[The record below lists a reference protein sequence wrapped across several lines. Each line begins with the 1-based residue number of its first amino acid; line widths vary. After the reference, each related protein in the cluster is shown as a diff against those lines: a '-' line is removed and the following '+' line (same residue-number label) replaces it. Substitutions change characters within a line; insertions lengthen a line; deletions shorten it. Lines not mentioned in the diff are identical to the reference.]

1 MNSSVSSPSP
11 SSPAPREY
19 AVFIS
24 YRHADNL
31 EMGRKWANWLHEA
44 LESYEVPPDL
54 IGKTSLR
61 GDKVPASLYPVFR
74 DEEELPADA
83 DLSTNIRRALEHS
96 GLLVVLCSPRA
107 VQSRFVEDEIRY
119 FKELG
124 KSDRILAL
132 MIDGEPNASDDPGK
146 VAAFGAEAECFP
158 YPLRFGVAADGDAKK
173 IDWNARTEPI
183 AADVRPGGHC
193 MQGWTTAAA
202 YREQLVKEGGMT
214 SRQMADAVTEYNERL
229 ELAKLKVIAGAVGLP
244 LGELTQRN
252 KAYQLAK
259 AKRRQRLIATAAVV
273 FGVLAVL
280 AAGAGWIAW
289 EMRGRATAKA
299 HELSDTLGVYSFY
312 EGTNRLANPETT
324 GEALAY
330 LARGAREY
338 GSQNCADRILTFIQQ
353 RPLWVLVPSDK
364 KRAAVAEA
372 AVPPEAGIKGP
383 ALEGVEMKVL
393 KMAAGPEGMTAAVWG
408 DEDTSMGSPCYF
420 RVWDAKGKA
429 LTPWIEPKFEAMTRS
444 EHVSRIDFSPD
455 GLYVAVCVQRWREPE
470 FLQVFHVP
478 TGKQVGD
485 TLEATG
491 EGAHVQSAGFTH
503 VSFTRSRAR
512 GDEKNGALLAG
523 SSRGDVYWMDLTVSA
538 EGEATSYQ
546 EAVVPHH
553 YAVRA
558 AVLVKDGEE
567 KNGDYQLMV
576 SGSEDGRINLTR
588 AGDAMRGLKAGTLNA
603 GGKVEEVYVDAD
615 GAVEVVVEGGRQMRL
630 VKIPNLE
637 LGLKM
642 PEVPEYEVGESKPEG
657 SVIAAKTG
665 AKVQFTIPDG
675 VTEEQMGVF
684 AQPRVQPVPLCV
696 RVTHADKSV
705 ACYGVD
711 ASYKSRLL
719 AKGAG
724 SLLTLP
730 LRGGAPPVDVG
741 REIADITSGPGEKAL
756 TVGFADFCY
765 RVLSA
770 ETGAPV
776 SALMDE
782 KLFFAQGGQP
792 DAIESMRLS
801 ASGRRLLTRSQHWE
815 PPNAMLSY
823 LMVWDCTTGVPMC
836 DRWMDAD
843 SGFDDPPMDRRLH
856 LDDKNA
862 TVGTMLRHHA
872 EAEEFALLAEIAE
885 NLSGL
890 RLTESREFV
899 PVAQR
904 PEVVRGLFEKLKQP
918 PSSTP
923 PPR

>member
-1 MNSSVSSPSP
+1 MNSNPASTTSP
-11 SSPAPREY
+11 RQY

-61 GDKVPASLYPVFR
+61 GDPVPASLYPVFR
-74 DEEELPADA
+74 DEAELPADA
-83 DLSTNIRRALEHS
+83 DLSTNIRRALENS

-124 KSDRILAL
+124 KSDRMLAL
-132 MIDGEPNASDDPGK
+132 MLDGEPNASDDPGK
-146 VAAFGAEAECFP
+146 VASFGAEAECFP
-158 YPLRFGVAADGDAKK
+158 YPLRFGVPVDGDARK

-193 MQGWTTAAA
+193 VQGWTTAAA
-202 YREQLVKEGGMT
+202 YREQLVKEGKLT
-214 SRQMADAVTEYNERL
+214 ARQINDAVQEFGERL
-229 ELAKLKVIAGAVGLP
+229 ELAKLKVIAGALGLP
-244 LGELTQRN
+244 LGELTQRD
-252 KAYQLAK
+252 KAFQLAK
-259 AKRRQRLIATAAVV
+259 AKRRQKIIMTAAVV

-299 HELSDTLGVYSFY
+299 HELSDTLGIYSFY
-312 EGTNRLANPETT
+312 EGTNRLTNHETT

-338 GSQNCADRILTFIQQ
+338 GNQNCADRILTFIQQ
-353 RPLWVLVPSDK
+353 RPLWVLVPSDR
-364 KRAAVAEA
+364 KRPAVAEPA
-372 AVPPEAGIKGP
+372 EVPASGIKGP
-383 ALEGVEMKVL
+383 PLEGVEMKVL
-393 KMAAGPEGMTAAVWG
+393 MTAAGPEGMTAAVWG

-478 TGKQVGD
+478 SGKQVGD

-491 EGAHVQSAGFTH
+491 EGSHVQSASFTH

-538 EGEATSYQ
+538 EGEATSYK
-546 EAVVPHH
+546 EALVPHH
-553 YAVRA
+553 YAVWA
-558 AVLVKDGEE
+558 ATLVKDGEY
-567 KNGDYQLMV
+567 KDGDAELLV

-588 AGDAMRGLKAGTLNA
+588 AGDGARGVQAGTLNA
-603 GGKVEEVYVDAD
+603 GGKVEAVYVDAD

-630 VKIPNLE
+630 VKIPNLD

-642 PEVPEYEVGESKPEG
+642 PEVPEYEAGESKPEE
-657 SVIAAKTG
+657 SVIAAKKG

-675 VTEEQMGVF
+675 IMEEQMGVF
-684 AQPRVQPVPLCV
+684 SSPRVQPVPLSV

-724 SLLTLP
+724 SLLTL
-730 LRGGAPPVDVG
+730 RGSAPPVDVG
-741 REIADITSGPGEKAL
+741 KEIADITPGPDEKAL
-756 TVGFADFCY
+756 TVGFADFSY

-770 ETGAPV
+770 STGAPL

-792 DAIESMRLS
+792 DAVESMLLS
-801 ASGRRLLTRSQHWE
+801 ASGKRLLTRSQHWE

-823 LMVWDCTTGVPMC
+823 LMVWDTATGVPMT
-836 DRWMDAD
+836 
-843 SGFDDPPMDRRLH
+843 DRRMYA
-856 LDDKNA
+856 DDGGDDQPYEGRLYMDDVNA
-862 TVGTMLRHHA
+862 TADGMLRHHA
-872 EAEEFALLAEIAE
+872 QAEEFAVLAEIAE
-885 NLSGL
+885 NLAGL
-890 RLTESREFV
+890 RLTESREFQA
-899 PVAQR
+899 VAQQ
-904 PEVVRGLFEKLKQP
+904 PEVVRGLFERLRGK
-918 PSSTP
+918 
-923 PPR
+923 